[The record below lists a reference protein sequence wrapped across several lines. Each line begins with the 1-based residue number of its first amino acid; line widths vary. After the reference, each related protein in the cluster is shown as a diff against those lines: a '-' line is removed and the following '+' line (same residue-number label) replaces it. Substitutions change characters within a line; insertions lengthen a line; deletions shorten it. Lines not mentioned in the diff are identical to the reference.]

1 MVGVVWVGGFL
12 GWGGGLTRKERYG
25 DSGPSAAL
33 RAGMTAFDQ
42 LAALWS
48 LVYGSALCVEGWRG
62 VGDQIFQRGPR
73 VKRKL

>member
-1 MVGVVWVGGFL
+1 
-12 GWGGGLTRKERYG
+12 
-25 DSGPSAAL
+25 
-33 RAGMTAFDQ
+33 MTAFNQ